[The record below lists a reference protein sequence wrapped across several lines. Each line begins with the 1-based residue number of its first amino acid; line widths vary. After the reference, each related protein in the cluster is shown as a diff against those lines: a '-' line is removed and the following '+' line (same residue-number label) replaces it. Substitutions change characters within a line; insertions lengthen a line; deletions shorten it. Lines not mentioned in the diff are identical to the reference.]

1 MMMRAVI
8 GAIVYAG
15 VALSA
20 GCAQPAVNP
29 TETDTLY
36 GVLTQNGKPAPGF
49 VVVAVG
55 ANGEL
60 KGSSETDTK
69 GEYRLEN
76 PPKGS
81 LKFQI
86 LPAPPKPPTA
96 VPAKYMVAGKSDLS
110 YEYTGGRK
118 QYDID
123 MK

>member
-1 MMMRAVI
+1 MMRAVI
-8 GAIVYAG
+8 GVFVCAG
-15 VALSA
+15 VTLSA
-20 GCAQPAVNP
+20 GCAQPVVSSA
-29 TETDTLY
+29 ETNTLY

-60 KGSSETDTK
+60 KGSSETDAK
-69 GEYRLEN
+69 GEYRLDN

-96 VPAKYMVAGKSDLS
+96 VPAKYMVADKNDLS
-110 YEYTGGRK
+110 CEYTGGRK